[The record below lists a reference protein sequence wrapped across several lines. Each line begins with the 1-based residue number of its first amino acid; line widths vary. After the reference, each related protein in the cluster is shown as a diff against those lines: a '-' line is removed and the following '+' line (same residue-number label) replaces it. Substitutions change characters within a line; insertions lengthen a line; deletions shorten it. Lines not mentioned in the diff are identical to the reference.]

1 MKIQQH
7 DGVVVNVGV
16 TTAGLRRSTTRGR
29 GVAGEREAPETWGA
43 TALPPPSLYR
53 APRGAPALGD
63 PISKGGG
70 GQGGDLPPK
79 SGGAP
84 PPLGFPTLG
93 AGGGPWGAHQP
104 TRGWFPSHFSPWGPP
119 G

>member
-7 DGVVVNVGV
+7 DGVVVKAAVIL
-16 TTAGLRRSTTRGR
+16 AGLHQAPTRGR
-29 GVAGEREAPETWGA
+29 GVTRGEGGA
-43 TALPPPSLYR
+43 RDLGVAALPPPTIYR
-53 APRGAPALGD
+53 TPRGAPALGD

-70 GQGGDLPPK
+70 QGGNLPPK

-84 PPLGFPTLG
+84 PPPGFPTLG